1 MKWPVS
7 KFKLNFM
14 IALFSRECYLSVT
27 LLAKIKFLLTG
38 ELESRFHDCTCFH
51 VSVIYE
57 FIRGMRS
64 ARISTLDI
72 AFEQADKSTSL

>member
-1 MKWPVS
+1 M
-7 KFKLNFM
+7 F
-14 IALFSRECYLSVT
+14 VT
-27 LLAKIKFLLTG
+27 LLAKVKFLPTG
-38 ELESRFHDCTCFH
+38 ELESRFYDCTCFR

-64 ARISTLDI
+64 ARKGTLDI